1 MNYQET
7 LAYMFNALPMYQRQ
21 GKAAFKKDLSNT
33 LAFCKHLAH
42 PERQFKSIH
51 VAGTNG
57 KGSTAH
63 MIAAMLQQVGL
74 KVGLYTSPHL
84 KDFRERIRIN
94 GQMIDKE
101 VVITFIDEHKDFIEQ
116 IQPSFFEM
124 TVAMAFDVFAQ
135 AQVDIAVV
143 EVGLG
148 GRLDS
153 TNVILPELSVIT
165 NIGFDH
171 MELLGDTLPKI
182 AGEKA
187 GIIKEGVPVIIGTHQ
202 AETAPVFERIAKE
215 NNAPLY
221 YATAICKPD
230 DHNLKTDLKG
240 SYQAANKLTAIAAM
254 RLLAQKAFPHF
265 DLVKALQGLAHVVKL
280 TGLKGRWQQL
290 NDKPTIYC
298 DTGHNAEAF
307 DYLLPSLQAIAHR
320 KLYMVLGFVN
330 DKKIS
335 GLLARLPK
343 EAHYIFTQAKIP
355 RAMTLAELEKEV
367 APFQLSASFI
377 PDVNEA
383 LSEAKA
389 LAQEDD
395 LIFVGGST
403 FVVAEIAEL

>member
-1 MNYQET
+1 MTYQET
-7 LAYMFNALPMYQRQ
+7 LAYLFSALPMYQRQ
-21 GKAAFKKDLSNT
+21 GKTAFKKDLSNT
-33 LAFCKHLAH
+33 LAFCKHLGH

-63 MIAAMLQQVGL
+63 MIAAMLQQAGF

-94 GQMIDKE
+94 GQMIDE
-101 VVITFIDEHKDFIEQ
+101 EAVIGFIHNHKDFIEQ
-116 IQPSFFEM
+116 LQPSFFEM
-124 TVAMAFDVFAQ
+124 TVAMAFDAFAK
-135 AQVDIAVV
+135 AEVDIAVV

-165 NIGFDH
+165 NIGYDH
-171 MELLGDTLPKI
+171 MEFLGDTLAKI
-182 AGEKA
+182 AEEKA
-187 GIIKEGVPVIIGTHQ
+187 GIIKKQVPVIIGTHQ
-202 AETAPVFERIAKE
+202 AETAPVFERIAQE

-221 YATAICKPD
+221 YASAICTPD

-240 SYQAANKLTAIAAM
+240 SYQASNKLTAVAAM
-254 RLLAQKAFPHF
+254 RLLAQQGALQFELP
-265 DLVKALQGLAHVVKL
+265 KALRGLAQVVEL

-290 NDKPTIYC
+290 NDRPAIYC

-307 DYLLPSLQAIAHR
+307 DYLLPALQNIDHH

-330 DKKIS
+330 DKQVDK
-335 GLLARLPK
+335 LLAKLPR
-343 EAHYIFTQAKIP
+343 EATYIFTQAKIP
-355 RAMTLAELEKEV
+355 RAMKLDDLEKSV

-383 LSEAKA
+383 LVAAKS
-389 LAQEDD
+389 LAGEDD
-395 LIFVGGST
+395 LIFIGGST